1 MHADNQDQKMHA
13 SAIHR
18 ARMAPIKPDET
29 DQGLAEV
36 VRTRDIRGSPL
47 VLILPEFQVRIISRS
62 PMRRSQR
69 SD

>member
-1 MHADNQDQKMHA
+1 
-13 SAIHR
+13 
-18 ARMAPIKPDET
+18 MAPIKPAET